1 MNYTISVK
9 RSIKDGNLEFTG
21 GGKTITA
28 KCYWNATKKI
38 PSGTYV
44 GCSATTMARK
54 KNSKGLP
61 REAVFIPN
69 VKGFSEIFI
78 HMGKPPYQQ
87 WSDGCIVI
95 DESKI
100 IEIYGAIR
108 PKNGHNVKVV
118 ITG

>member
-1 MNYTISVK
+1 MV
-9 RSIKDGNLEFTG
+9 KDGDLTLTGG

-28 KCYWNATKKI
+28 KCYWNTKKKI
-38 PSGTYV
+38 PAGTYS
-44 GCSATTMARK
+44 GCSATTMSKK
-54 KNSKGLP
+54 KNSKGKS

-69 VKGFSEIFI
+69 VKGFTEIFI
-78 HMGKPPYQQ
+78 HMGKVPHEI
-87 WSDGCIVI
+87 WSDGCIVV

-100 IEIYGAIR
+100 IEIYNAIT